1 VSLDQFRAAA
11 APSAGLRPA
20 TIAPT
25 AASMP
30 APASTSPQNAPV
42 IGRVLAVTGSQAT
55 IGLLPAQVGVSSDA
69 RATVGKFLAIHSA
82 TSSLIGLITD
92 ISVDVPRSAAD
103 KGFVAA
109 AKLDLMGEIMRDAG
123 RGSRFERGVASYPA
137 IGDGAAMMS
146 NADLRVIYE
155 LSGAGSI
162 NVGHLQQDPSI
173 GGFLNG
179 IELVGRHFAMLGTT
193 GVGKSS
199 GVAIILHELQRT
211 RPDLRIF
218 LVDPHNEYGRFF
230 GETAQVLTPRNVKLP
245 FWLFNFEEIVDV
257 FFGARPGIDEEVE
270 ILSEVIPLAKGM
282 YTQYRAGTANRLAAK
297 PIDPRNSG
305 FSADT
310 PVPYRLADLIGLIDE
325 RMGKLENRSSRIVHH
340 RLLMRIETIRND
352 PRYAFMFDN
361 ANVGGDTMAEVL
373 SQLFR
378 MPANGRPMT
387 IMQLAGFPAEVVDG
401 VMSVLCRMAFDF
413 GLWSEGAIQLL
424 FVCEEAHRYAS
435 NDRKIGFGPTRRAI
449 SRIAKEGR
457 KYGVFLG
464 LVSQR
469 PAELNPTILS
479 QCSTLFTMRLSND
492 HDQALVRSAV
502 SDAAA
507 SLLAFLPSLATRE
520 VFAFGEGVAL
530 PTRLK
535 FRELP
540 AHLRP
545 KGEIIG
551 ETGVA
556 KNVESVE
563 FIASV
568 IERWRGATMS
578 HRRMDDST
586 PEYDSFT
593 EPPPLQAAQPDSD
606 RYRILKRPIGASADP
621 LRTPQAPAVA
631 PGPAAPTQP
640 RWPTTR

>member
-1 VSLDQFRAAA
+1 M
-11 APSAGLRPA
+11 
-20 TIAPT
+20 T
-25 AASMP
+25 
-30 APASTSPQNAPV
+30 PQNAQV

-55 IGLLPAQVGVSSDA
+55 IGLLPAQPGVSNDA

-92 ISVDVPRSAAD
+92 ISVDVPGNATD
-103 KGFVAA
+103 KNFVAA

-123 RGSRFERGVASYPA
+123 RGSRFQRGVASYPV
-137 IGDGAAMMS
+137 IGDGASMMS

-155 LSGAGSI
+155 LSGSGSI
-162 NVGHLQQDPSI
+162 NVGHLQQDSSI

-199 GVAIILHELQRT
+199 GVAIILHALQRT

-218 LVDPHNEYGRFF
+218 LVDPHNEYGRVF

-245 FWLFNFEEIVDV
+245 FWLFNFEEIVDA
-257 FFGARPGIDEEVE
+257 FFGARPGVEEEVE

-282 YTQYRAGTANRLAAK
+282 YTQYRAGATNRLAAK
-297 PIDPRNSG
+297 PVDPRSSG
-305 FSADT
+305 FTVDT

-325 RMGKLENRSSRIVHH
+325 RMGKLENRSSRMVHH

-387 IMQLAGFPAEVVDG
+387 IMQLAGFPAEVVDA

-424 FVCEEAHRYAS
+424 LVCEEAHRYAS

-469 PAELNPTILS
+469 PAELDPTILS
-479 QCSTLFTMRLSND
+479 QCNTLFTMRLAND
-492 HDQALVRSAV
+492 ADQALVRSAV

-530 PTRLK
+530 PTRLIFK
-535 FRELP
+535 ELP

-545 KGEIIG
+545 KGEMIAEG
-551 ETGVA
+551 PGS
-556 KNVESVE
+556 KNVESAE
-563 FIASV
+563 FILSV

-578 HRRMDDST
+578 HRRMDDAT
-586 PEYDSFT
+586 PEYGSFT
-593 EPPPLQAAQPDSD
+593 EPPPLQAAAPDND
-606 RYRILKRPIGASADP
+606 RYRILKRPIAAGADP
-621 LRTPQAPAVA
+621 LLRTPQVPAAAPEPRAPAST
-631 PGPAAPTQP
+631 PP
-640 RWPTTR
+640 RWPTR